1 MLRLFSAVPV
11 ALVLALPLAA
21 KADSVSL
28 ALASPT
34 EVGHPG
40 TLLNYT
46 GTISAPLANLGN
58 EYLNGDSFN
67 VGSPLTLDD
76 SAFIL
81 NAPLFL
87 APGQTYTGVLFD
99 LMLPASTSA
108 GLYTGTFS
116 LLGGPGSSEG
126 TLATAAFQANVSQPT
141 VTPEPS
147 SLVLLGTGLLGAV
160 GVAHR
165 KYRRS

>member
-1 MLRLFSAVPV
+1 MLRLFSALPV

-28 ALASPT
+28 TLASPT

-58 EYLNGDSFN
+58 ESLNGDSFT
-67 VGSPLTLDD
+67 VSSPLTLDD
-76 SAFIL
+76 TAFFL

-108 GLYTGTFS
+108 GLYAGSFT
-116 LLGGPGSSEG
+116 LLGGPGSSES
-126 TLATAAFQANVSQPT
+126 TLATAAFTAS

-160 GVAHR
+160 GAARR